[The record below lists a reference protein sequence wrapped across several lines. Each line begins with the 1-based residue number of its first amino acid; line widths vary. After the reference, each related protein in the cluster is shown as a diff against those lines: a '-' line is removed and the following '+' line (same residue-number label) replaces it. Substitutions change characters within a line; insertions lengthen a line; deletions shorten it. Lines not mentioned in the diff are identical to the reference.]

1 MQNKCLERKIK
12 KTTGVNE
19 YDFVFPTF
27 PFSEF
32 QKDFNARQVN
42 QLILPVQRPHM
53 CVLSVSDEWQ
63 LEIVLFEKTVSFMTE
78 CVFRLVNH
86 AWRKLY
92 KLHLQVCTLKS
103 LKRRNL
109 KKILQEITGQ
119 QLDFYHTVVDLIPI
133 QDRNIISLYW
143 CHIVLSILVRR
154 IWWYIKTV
162 RTCWLFYLFSSRVCL
177 KMCFWC
183 WLLSEIKSC
192 PLQKALSDERKK
204 HFKRTEDEW

>member
-1 MQNKCLERKIK
+1 MPRWWLLIWSRYSSGHLLFMKSDRQWNHANFLTKAHRSVICINCVQNKCLERKIK

-42 QLILPVQRPHM
+42 QLILPVQRPHI

-109 KKILQEITGQ
+109 KKILQEITWQ
-119 QLDFYHTVVDLIPI
+119 
-133 QDRNIISLYW
+133 
-143 CHIVLSILVRR
+143 
-154 IWWYIKTV
+154 
-162 RTCWLFYLFSSRVCL
+162 
-177 KMCFWC
+177 
-183 WLLSEIKSC
+183 
-192 PLQKALSDERKK
+192 
-204 HFKRTEDEW
+204 